1 MLLLLITLFPCIF
14 SNFLSWSNFRFTGK
28 LQKYRA
34 FPYTLHLMLTFS
46 VTITHYQSQEL
57 PFTLEPIAIVLS
69 CLQINNDLH
78 ITEPKGQFSDLIL
91 CDPSPLFH
99 RAGNSSPSIHFLTLD
114 SRSLL
119 PHFPSLV
126 SVSTLASSPRGS
138 LLGFSLSFWPL
149 NIRMSQSWVLKGP
162 LLFPYCPDSL
172 GDQSTRT
179 ALNTIYTLMTY
190 TFSIFS
196 LNFHS
201 EL

>member
-1 MLLLLITLFPCIF
+1 
-14 SNFLSWSNFRFTGK
+14 
-28 LQKYRA
+28 
-34 FPYTLHLMLTFS
+34 MLTFS

-57 PFTLEPIAIVLS
+57 PFTLEPIAVVLS

-99 RAGNSSPSIHFLTLD
+99 RAGNSLPLHTL
-114 SRSLL
+114 SYLEFQVITTTFSS
-119 PHFPSLV
+119 FGF
-126 SVSTLASSPRGS
+126 SVNTCLFSSGL

-190 TFSIFS
+190 TFSVFS

-201 EL
+201 EP